1 MKKLFLGLLL
11 SLFITPVF
19 AAPTYVPSIF
29 SGDRVIKT
37 GAGTIVDGN
46 IYYKGVTA
54 GDKLELR
61 NGTSTS
67 GAVVYTFVAPA
78 ANGSQALPT
87 YKRDILVDTGI
98 YLDETRTGGVLGI
111 ELYYQ

>member
-1 MKKLFLGLLL
+1 MKNIVLAVLFALL
-11 SLFITPVF
+11 ITPAF
-19 AAPTYVPSIF
+19 ASPTYVPTTF
-29 SGDRVIKT
+29 SGDQIIKT
-37 GAGTIVDGN
+37 GAGIIVDGN

-67 GAVVYTFVAPA
+67 GTVVYTFVAPA
-78 ANGSQALPT
+78 ANGSQALPA

-98 YLDETRTGGVLGI
+98 YLDETRTGGVLSI